1 MRKKGSFLAEII
13 ALSFIALIS
22 ITVVVSTLSGSIAT
36 VQRAKEKLYLE
47 KARSEVL
54 AGLYSGSF
62 SSSASNFSGGCSVK
76 EDNDLKNFLKI
87 SISLSGFSEGR
98 EIFVHWPSG
107 AREF

>member
-1 MRKKGSFLAEII
+1 MRRKGSFLAEII

-22 ITVVVSTLSGSIAT
+22 ITVVVSTLSSSIAI

-62 SSSASNFSGGCSVK
+62 SYAASNFSGGCSVK
-76 EDNDLKNFLKI
+76 EENDLNNFLKI
-87 SISLSGFSEGR
+87 SINLSDFSEGR

-107 AREF
+107 VREF